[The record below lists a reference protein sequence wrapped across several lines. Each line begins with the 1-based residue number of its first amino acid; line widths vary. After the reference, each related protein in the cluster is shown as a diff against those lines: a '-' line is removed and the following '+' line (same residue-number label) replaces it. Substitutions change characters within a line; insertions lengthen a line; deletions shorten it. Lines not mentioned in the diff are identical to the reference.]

1 MWTINCFLFDGLSCD
16 EISTVSDLLGKP
28 VKVDKG
34 EQLYK
39 NGMLGLITSGTATIK
54 RHNDIGDAITIR
66 TISQNELFGSASVFG
81 SWKDGMS
88 SIIADTACEVL
99 YITEENFSDILKLYP
114 QISLNY
120 ITYLS
125 DRIRFLNRKLD
136 AFTAKSTEER
146 LYEYLLS
153 QSDSDGNVN
162 LDFGMAELSRRLQV
176 GRTSLYRDIQ
186 SLESKKLLNR
196 DGHSFKILK

>member
-1 MWTINCFLFDGLSCD
+1 MFDGLNCD
-16 EISTVSDLLGKP
+16 EISAVSDLLGKP

-39 NGMLGLITSGTATIK
+39 NGMLGIIKSGTATIK

-66 TISQNELFGSASVFG
+66 TISQSELFGAASVFG
-81 SWKDGMS
+81 NWKDGMS

-99 YITEENFSDILKLYP
+99 YITEEKFSDILKLYP
-114 QISLNY
+114 QMSLNY

-146 LYEYLLS
+146 LYEYLLA
-153 QSDSDGNVN
+153 QADIKGNVN
-162 LDFGMAELSRRLQV
+162 LGFGMSELARRLQV
-176 GRTSLYRDIQ
+176 GRTSLYRDIE
-186 SLESKKLLNR
+186 SLQSKKLISR
-196 DGHSFKILK
+196 DGHNFKILK

>member
-1 MWTINCFLFDGLSCD
+1 MEKSDVLSQIQNAEQFTKGD
-16 EISTVSDLLGKP
+16 E
-28 VKVDKG
+28 
-34 EQLYK
+34 LYR
-39 NGMLGLITSGTATIK
+39 NGMLGIILKGSATVK
-54 RHNDIGDAITIR
+54 RLNDIGDSITIR
-66 TISQNELFGSASVFG
+66 AISCGELFGAASVFG

-99 YITEENFSDILKLYP
+99 YITEEKFSDILKLYP

>member
-1 MWTINCFLFDGLSCD
+1 ML
-16 EISTVSDLLGKP
+16 EKP
-28 VKVDKG
+28 LNKNKG

-39 NGMLGLITSGTATIK
+39 NGIIGIIVNGSAVIK
-54 RHNDIGDAITIR
+54 RYNETGDSITIR
-66 TISQNELFGSASVFG
+66 TISSGELFGAASVFG

-88 SIIADTACEVL
+88 SIIAKINCQVL
-99 YITEENFSDILKLYP
+99 YITEDNFCKILKQYP
-114 QISLNY
+114 QMSLNY

-153 QSDSDGNVN
+153 QADADGNID
-162 LDFGMAELSRRLQV
+162 LGFGMAELARRLQV
-176 GRTSLYRDIQ
+176 GRTSIYRDIESLQ
-186 SLESKKLLNR
+186 SKQLISRN
-196 DGHSFKILK
+196 GHNFKIYR

>member
-1 MWTINCFLFDGLSCD
+1 MFDGLNDD
-16 EISTVSDLLGKP
+16 EISLVSDLLAKP
-28 VKVDKG
+28 VKIDKG
-34 EQLYK
+34 DQLYK
-39 NGMLGLITSGTATIK
+39 NGLLGLITSGTATIK
-54 RHNDIGDAITIR
+54 RHNDIGDVITIR
-66 TISQNELFGSASVFG
+66 TISQNELFGAASVFG
-81 SWKDGMS
+81 NWKDGMS
-88 SIIADTACEVL
+88 SIIADTTCEVL
-99 YITEENFSDILKLYP
+99 YITEEKFCDVLKKYP

-153 QSDSDGNVN
+153 QADTDGNIN
-162 LDFGMAELSRRLQV
+162 LGFGMAEFSRRLQV
-176 GRTSLYRDIQ
+176 GRTSLYRDIE
-186 SLESKKLLNR
+186 SLKSKKLISR

>member
-1 MWTINCFLFDGLSCD
+1 MFDGLNND
-16 EISTVSDLLGKP
+16 EISAVFNLLGRP
-28 VKVDKG
+28 VKINKG

-39 NGMLGLITSGTATIK
+39 NGMLGIIINGNATIK

-66 TISQNELFGSASVFG
+66 AISKDELFGAASVFG
-81 SWKDGMS
+81 NWKNGMS
-88 SIIADTACEVL
+88 SIIADTSCEVL
-99 YITEENFSDILKLYP
+99 YITEEKFCKILKQYP
-114 QISLNY
+114 QMSLNY

-153 QSDSDGNVN
+153 QSDNDGNIN
-162 LDFGMAELSRRLQV
+162 LNFGMAELARRLQV
-176 GRTSLYRDIQ
+176 GRTSIYRDIE
-186 SLESKKLLNR
+186 SLESKGLIKR
-196 DGHSFKILK
+196 DGHSFKIFE